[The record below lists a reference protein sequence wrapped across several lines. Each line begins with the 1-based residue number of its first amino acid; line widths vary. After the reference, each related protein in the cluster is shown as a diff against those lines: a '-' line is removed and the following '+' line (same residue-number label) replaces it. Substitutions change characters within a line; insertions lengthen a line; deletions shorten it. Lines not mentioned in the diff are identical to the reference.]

1 MIVIFAVAV
10 TVTAACTTKEHPKK
24 YFPAQDVAEEMTV
37 GGHDGDAVAV
47 MGEREVLNVTL
58 GDTLAVRDVVRLA
71 ELDTDTDGLTEKLVL
86 RDRVA
91 ERVRVTLPERVA
103 VRVRVLLFVG
113 VALPDREVDAITDG
127 DTGLR
132 VALRVT
138 LAERVLVRL
147 AEPDA
152 DTDRLAEEVRL

>member
-1 MIVIFAVAV
+1 M
-10 TVTAACTTKEHPKK
+10 
-24 YFPAQDVAEEMTV
+24 V

-47 MGEREVLNVTL
+47 TGEREELNVTL
-58 GDTLAVRDVVRLA
+58 GDALAERDVVRLTV
-71 ELDTDTDGLTEKLVL
+71 LDTDFEASMEELALGVL
-86 RDRVA
+86 VA
-91 ERVRVTLPERVA
+91 ERVRVTLLESVA
-103 VRVRVLLFVG
+103 ERVRVALFVG
-113 VALPDREVDAITDG
+113 DALPVREVDAITDG